1 MGAVSRPPAAR
12 PRRSPSLPRLAGLVA
27 LGGTAGTAARAYLEA
42 ALPAQAGGWPW
53 TTFLINVVGSLALG
67 VLLESLLRGG
77 DDTGWRRAVRVG
89 CGTGI
94 VGGFTTYS
102 TFVLEVERLLQGG
115 HAAVGVLY
123 ALASVVAGL
132 VAAGAGIAIA
142 GARSRSRDV
151 RRAGA

>member
-1 MGAVSRPPAAR
+1 MAVSRPPAG
-12 PRRSPSLPRLAGLVA
+12 RSSLPRLAALVA
-27 LGGTAGTAARAYLEA
+27 LGGTVGTAARAQLEA

-53 TTFLINVVGSLALG
+53 TTFLINVAGSLLLG

-77 DDTGWRRAVRVG
+77 DDIGWRRAVRVG
-89 CGTGI
+89 CGTGLL
-94 VGGFTTYS
+94 GGFTTYS

-123 ALASVVAGL
+123 AVVSVVAGL
-132 VAAGAGIAIA
+132 VAAGVGVAVAA
-142 GARSRSRDV
+142 ARSRSREP

>member
-1 MGAVSRPPAAR
+1 VAVSRAPAGR
-12 PRRSPSLPRLAGLVA
+12 PRRSSLPRLAALVA
-27 LGGTAGTAARAYLEA
+27 LGGTAGTAARLHLEA
-42 ALPAQAGGWPW
+42 ALPAQPGAWPW
-53 TTFLINVVGSLALG
+53 TTFLINVAGSLILG

-115 HAAVGVLY
+115 DAVVGVLY
-123 ALASVVAGL
+123 ALVSVVAGL
-132 VAAGAGIAIA
+132 VAAGVGIAVA
-142 GARSRSRDV
+142 GARSRSREP